1 MSEDQLQLRVTDAT
15 RASTSRSAIGSA
27 SSERA
32 PSVVQRIVGS
42 QLTSQPIP
50 QPSSRGWL
58 GIVILVLAVGAATVW
73 TLVARDQLRSAVV
86 DETAQRITSA
96 RKAFD
101 ALRAQSQTNL
111 SAACRVLVEDPRLKS
126 TLATEGM
133 DAATV
138 ADILSDLAKL
148 RRAGFLLVLSPE
160 GRVFAQA
167 GASELEG
174 MDLSSSAVVKKAKD
188 TDDATVGSWVLAGKV
203 MDLSIKSIRYGD
215 ALVAYLVV
223 GQPID
228 EAQLAGIAD
237 QTGVALASAL
247 ASKVVLASSKDP
259 LISDVFTHVVSETA
273 GAAPHVVSSSGLRYV
288 ASVVEMPETAQAHR
302 LVLVSSLDTVAQR
315 FRVVEWLAFAPPVLV
330 LLAVLFVLSAIRSPR
345 RIS

>member
-1 MSEDQLQLRVTDAT
+1 MSENQLQLRAGDGT
-15 RASTSRSAIGSA
+15 RASTG
-27 SSERA
+27 SERA
-32 PSVVQRIVGS
+32 PSIVQRIVGS
-42 QLTSQPIP
+42 QMTSHPIP
-50 QPSSRGWL
+50 AQPSRIWL
-58 GIVILVLAVGAATVW
+58 GIVIVVLAVGITSVW
-73 TLVARDQLRSAVV
+73 TFFMRNQLRGSVV
-86 DETAQRITSA
+86 EQTGTQLVIA

-101 ALRAQSQTNL
+101 ALRAQTQTNL
-111 SAACRVLVEDPRLKS
+111 SAHCRVLVEDPRLKS

-133 DAATV
+133 DRATV
-138 ADILSDLAKL
+138 ADILQDLAKL

-174 MDLSSSAVVKKAKD
+174 LDLSSSAVVKKARD

-203 MDLSIKSIRYGD
+203 MDLSIKSVRYGD

-228 EAQLAGIAD
+228 EVQLADVAD
-237 QTGVALASAL
+237 QTGVAIASAL
-247 ASKVVLASSKDP
+247 ANKVVMTSSKDP
-259 LISDVFTHVVSETA
+259 LIADVFAHVVTETA
-273 GAAPHVVSSSGLRYV
+273 GAAPHVVTSNGLRYV
-288 ASVVEMPETAQAHR
+288 ASVVELPETAQAHR
-302 LVLVSSLDTVAQR
+302 LVLVASLDTVAQR
-315 FRVVEWLAFAPPVLV
+315 FRVIEWMVFAPPVLV